1 MESVNKIGKNEQGN
15 SVHTIFIVCI
25 VIKFISKRRPSR
37 HGGKAVPGELSEAEA
52 NGDPPKV
59 KDLDAPESGDA
70 AKPKKKKKKT
80 AVCFY
85 CGFQSNILTSPYL
98 VQGQEV

>member
-1 MESVNKIGKNEQGN
+1 MNKIEKNEQGN
-15 SVHTIFIVCI
+15 SVHTIFIVHI
-25 VIKFISKRRPSR
+25 VIKFISKRRSSR

-59 KDLDAPESGDA
+59 KDPDAPESGDA
-70 AKPKKKKKKT
+70 AEPKKKKKKT

-98 VQGQEV
+98 AQGQEV

>member
-15 SVHTIFIVCI
+15 SVHTIFIVRI

-37 HGGKAVPGELSEAEA
+37 HGGKAVLGELSEAEA
-52 NGDPPKV
+52 DGDPPKV
-59 KDLDAPESGDA
+59 KDLDAPESGNT

-85 CGFQSNILTSPYL
+85 CGFQSTSFYL
-98 VQGQEV
+98 VQGQKV

>member
-1 MESVNKIGKNEQGN
+1 MNKIRKDEQGN

-37 HGGKAVPGELSEAEA
+37 HGGKAVPSELSEAEA
-52 NGDPPKV
+52 NGNPPKV
-59 KDLDAPESGDA
+59 EDLDAPESGDA
-70 AKPKKKKKKT
+70 AKPKKRKKKT